1 MVAVFPGTAETLARD
16 FRFKILLIA
25 EDFPT
30 LDRPEIILLTKADK
44 LNKTQTQQRLQQIV
58 TELPCGEEI
67 TMVPIETT
75 SVPIPSSFAIRYIC
89 LQQNALEA

>member
-30 LDRPEIILLTKADK
+30 LDRPE
-44 LNKTQTQQRLQQIV
+44 KTI
-58 TELPCGEEI
+58 
-67 TMVPIETT
+67 
-75 SVPIPSSFAIRYIC
+75 SS
-89 LQQNALEA
+89 LSDLGS